1 MTQKQKSAKI
11 LARSEEAFLV
21 GCLAD
26 IISLEQEVESLK
38 IALSLRSDFN
48 LIDAFSLLDP
58 SCRSEVTAS
67 ELQEQLHSLG
77 VELSDH
83 ELRLLFARYAENPD
97 LLTYSKFSDIFLPCD
112 EFYCRQLIGKRL
124 TFKDT
129 TQGKKEGCEVHSA
142 QWLADLSCFDSE
154 TLDLFASVW
163 HALVKLE
170 RATESIRR
178 KLVGRPA
185 FDLEQAFKSLD
196 SDSDGF
202 ITVKDVS
209 ALRSDSVQIADMM
222 AEYGLQ
228 SVAAADIELLVRRL
242 LKGSP
247 EGRVDLRNFRQSMTP
262 VLPI

>member
-1 MTQKQKSAKI
+1 MA
-11 LARSEEAFLV
+11 

-58 SCRSEVTAS
+58 SCRSEVTAC
-67 ELQEQLHSLG
+67 ELQEQLRSLG
-77 VELSDH
+77 VELSEH
-83 ELRLLFARYAENPD
+83 ELRLLFARYAESPD
-97 LLTYSKFSDIFLPCD
+97 LLTYSEFSDIFLPCD

-129 TQGKKEGCEVHSA
+129 TQGKKEGLAHSS
-142 QWLADLSCFDSE
+142 QWLADLSCFDLE
-154 TLDLFASVW
+154 TMDLFASVW

-170 RATESIRR
+170 NATESIRR
-178 KLVGRPA
+178 KLMGRPA

-196 SDSDGF
+196 NDFDGF

-209 ALRSDSVQIADMM
+209 ALRSDSVQVADMM
-222 AEYGLQ
+222 GEYGLQ
-228 SVAAADIELLVRRL
+228 SITAADIELLVRRL
-242 LKGSP
+242 LKGTRG
-247 EGRVDLRNFRQSMTP
+247 GRVDLNSFRQSMTP
-262 VLPI
+262 VLSI